1 MNVGVVVVVVVEPIN
16 SVEDVEVLV
25 GCVVEDVSVLVDS
38 AVEDVDV
45 LVNSV
50 VEDVELDVT
59 VVVTVSDPTV
69 NTYSL

>member
-1 MNVGVVVVVVVEPIN
+1 MVVVVEPIN
-16 SVEDVEVLV
+16 S
-25 GCVVEDVSVLVDS
+25 
-38 AVEDVDV
+38 VEDVDV

-69 NTYSL
+69 NTYSLWLLFSSSSAIWLSGSTTHLVVWVPA